1 MSPARI
7 PNPDLDDIAAPVTS
21 DDSARNVPDASP
33 LARIAERLN
42 EAELELVIQASA
54 LRLQNLALAQ
64 GSLENE
70 AEIA

>member
-1 MSPARI
+1 MS
-7 PNPDLDDIAAPVTS
+7 NPDLDDLTPPFT
-21 DDSARNVPDASP
+21 DDHSTRNIPDAERHTR
-33 LARIAERLN
+33 LVQRLN